1 MLCFRK
7 FERTNEDRG
16 EVQYSTVQ
24 YTNTYST
31 RTRTVKGQWY
41 ENRIRKYGS
50 TIFRKYFRRYVP
62 SKVLPEVR
70 MEVPSKI
77 LPYLTF
83 TSYGSTFVFYLR
95 TKVQYVANVVLYKF
109 RTKVKLTEVLR
120 KYFRALYTYT
130 TVQLSRASCR
140 TNFIQ

>member
-1 MLCFRK
+1 
-7 FERTNEDRG
+7 
-16 EVQYSTVQ
+16 
-24 YTNTYST
+24 
-31 RTRTVKGQWY
+31 
-41 ENRIRKYGS
+41 
-50 TIFRKYFRRYVP
+50 
-62 SKVLPEVR
+62 